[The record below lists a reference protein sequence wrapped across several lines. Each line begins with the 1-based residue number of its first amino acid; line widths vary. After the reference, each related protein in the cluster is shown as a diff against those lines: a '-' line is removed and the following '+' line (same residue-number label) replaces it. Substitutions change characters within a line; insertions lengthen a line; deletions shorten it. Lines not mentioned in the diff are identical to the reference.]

1 MWKGDL
7 SNPVPNNIQE
17 PINLSEKVISDNRAS
32 HVRRDTDN
40 FKDFTITLY
49 DIDETILDHLK
60 NLQLHVVDA
69 GNKIEV
75 PVLFGSPE
83 QWTSAQRDG
92 YIRDNQ
98 GKLILPAIILKRTSS
113 VDNPTLK
120 FFNRYLNTS
129 VRKLYSPKNK
139 YTQFSILAGKN
150 APVNEVYNV
159 VVPSHVVLTYHFII
173 WTEYIEQMNVL
184 VEIFRFNTN
193 DYWGKSKGLRFRTRV
208 ESFSH
213 IVELPSNEDRIV
225 KTEFDLVVYGYLL
238 SDTLTKLEKHL
249 YTTNKMFTPKKI
261 IIGNEV
267 VSSDFNLNS
276 KDKSREKWSN
286 KNYPNLQ
293 EDVPL
298 PIPPVSEGTN
308 EL

>member
-1 MWKGDL
+1 MSWKGDP

-17 PINLSEKVISDNRAS
+17 PIDKSEKIISDNRAL
-32 HVRRDTDN
+32 HVRRDTDAQ
-40 FKDFTITLY
+40 KDFTITLY
-49 DIDETILDHLK
+49 DIDETIFDHLK
-60 NLQLHVVDA
+60 NLQLQVLDS

-83 QWTSAQRDG
+83 QWISAQRDG

-113 VDNPTLK
+113 EDDTTLR

-139 YTQFSILAGKN
+139 YTQFSILSGKN

-159 VVPSHVVLTYHFII
+159 VVPSHVLLTYHFIV
-173 WTEYIEQMNVL
+173 WTEYVEQMNKL

-193 DYWGKSKGLRFRTRV
+193 DYWGKSKGLRFRTRT

-213 IVELPSNEDRIV
+213 TVELQANEDRIV
-225 KTEFDLVVYGYLL
+225 KTEFDLVVHGYLL
-238 SDTLTKLEKHL
+238 TDTMTKLEKHL
-249 YTTNKMFTPKKI
+249 YTTNKTFTPKKI
-261 IIGNEV
+261 IIGTEV
-267 VSSDFNLNS
+267 VSSDVDL
-276 KDKSREKWSN
+276 KKVDKKRENWRN

-293 EDVPL
+293 EDVKL
-298 PIPPVSEGTN
+298 PVPPTSE
-308 EL
+308 EI